1 MESYTYARGQVAWHT
16 VEITGLAPG
25 TTYHYRCGGPG
36 GWSGDYSFTTAPE
49 YGPRNL
55 LRIAVFGDSR
65 GGWDTLQQVFQAV
78 KKERADLIV
87 FTGDFTNGASQYEYD
102 KFFAAGAGV
111 LEGIPF
117 MPVHGNHEMG
127 LQTYGRTS
135 TSTATTTTT
144 SGPGRCRAG
153 RSTGTDFWS
162 PIWKQGATPHSC
174 SSSPARRSSSPAG
187 GSSTGSTHKR
197 ERGSPEPV
205 ELTFRRGE
213 CKMIFV
219 ERFSPTIEL
228 S

>member
-144 SGPGRCRAG
+144 SGPGRCRAE
-153 RSTGTDFWS
+153 RSTGTDFDRLSGSGVRRPAPVRALPRGGVHRRPGAPPPDPRTSANAVAPS
-162 PIWKQGATPHSC
+162 PSN
-174 SSSPARRSSSPAG
+174 
-187 GSSTGSTHKR
+187 
-197 ERGSPEPV
+197 
-205 ELTFRRGE
+205 
-213 CKMIFV
+213 
-219 ERFSPTIEL
+219 
-228 S
+228 